1 MMTDDTEARIRAGL
15 GQTPLP
21 AAPESLRGYLADLSL
36 DVQPSRRS
44 NRPHPRSM
52 FLGAAAILILALAMG
67 TVFLNGSVPAVSPAP
82 TDAPTSPTAS
92 PVEPQAGFRTFEA
105 PGIRFEHPADW
116 IDQSGVVDY
125 PSVPGTRFLA
135 FFARGFSLC
144 PISYAATATPSP
156 EPGSCEVRATAP
168 GSLTLTVVE
177 YTKQLPGLEFPGAE
191 MTEAGYPVWEQSMSA
206 DPADPASFR
215 WALQAP
221 DGGLYLFSAE
231 APRAELAA
239 LKTDIGAVLASLRLS
254 AWETPPESVNGQVHL
269 DLPQGFSFDYP
280 AGWTLYYPQDMSTV
294 DLAIVTVAS
303 MPVEPPCVGDLCQR
317 FTTPPGTIVIEF
329 RAGNGPTAP
338 NWSDAPTTLGG
349 QPAFR
354 QDWGPQ
360 NATGAEEGH
369 SWSARLTDPL
379 ILGVYVSLRG
389 PGLPEL
395 RAAMNDV
402 LESIHITR
410 NESPGP

>member
-1 MMTDDTEARIRAGL
+1 
-15 GQTPLP
+15 
-21 AAPESLRGYLADLSL
+21 
-36 DVQPSRRS
+36 V
-44 NRPHPRSM
+44 
-52 FLGAAAILILALAMG
+52 MG
-67 TVFLNGSVPAVSPAP
+67 TVVLTGSAPTVSPA
-82 TDAPTSPTAS
+82 SPTAS
-92 PVEPQAGFRTFEA
+92 LTAPTASPAAQPTGFRTFEA
-105 PGIRFEHPADW
+105 PGVRFEHPADW
-116 IDQSGVVDY
+116 SDQSGVVEY
-125 PSVPGTRFLA
+125 PAVPGTRFLA

-156 EPGSCEVRATAP
+156 EPGSCEVRPTAP
-168 GSLTLTVVE
+168 GSLTLTVAE
-177 YTKQLPGLEFPGAE
+177 FTKQLPGLEFPGTE
-191 MTEAGYPVWEQSMSA
+191 MTEAGYPVWEQSQSS

-215 WALQAP
+215 WAVQAP
-221 DGGLYLFSAE
+221 DGGLYLFMAE

-239 LKTDIGAVLASLRLS
+239 LKADIGAVLASLRLT
-254 AWETPPESVNGQVHL
+254 AWEVPPESINGQVHL

-280 AGWTLYYPQDMSTV
+280 AEWTLYYPQDFSMMDSAV
-294 DLAIVTVAS
+294 VTVAS
-303 MPVEPPCVGDLCQR
+303 KPVEPPCQGDFCQR

-354 QDWGPQ
+354 QDWGPESV
-360 NATGAEEGH
+360 TGADEGH

-395 RAAMNDV
+395 RAAMDDV
-402 LESIHITR
+402 LESIQITR
-410 NESPGP
+410 NESPAP